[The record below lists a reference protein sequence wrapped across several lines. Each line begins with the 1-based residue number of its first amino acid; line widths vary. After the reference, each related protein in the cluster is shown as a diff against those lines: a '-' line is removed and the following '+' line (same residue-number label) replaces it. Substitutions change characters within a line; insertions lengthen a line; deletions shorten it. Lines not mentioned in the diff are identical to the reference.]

1 MLQQAGNEA
10 WISDSGASTHVI
22 FSSTGMT
29 NYRKCERLQS
39 AVRAADGRSLK
50 IVGFGDIAVMS
61 QSGESIIPLKL
72 CNVAHVSE
80 ICYKLFS
87 TIRLWKGDHGF
98 TGGQGGICRIDT
110 VVEEV
115 DVFFDKCGNL
125 YQNYGSR
132 PKSTGGALIA
142 MNETTD
148 SHSAS
153 DTSHVVMTNF

>member
-125 YQNYGSR
+125 YQNDGSR